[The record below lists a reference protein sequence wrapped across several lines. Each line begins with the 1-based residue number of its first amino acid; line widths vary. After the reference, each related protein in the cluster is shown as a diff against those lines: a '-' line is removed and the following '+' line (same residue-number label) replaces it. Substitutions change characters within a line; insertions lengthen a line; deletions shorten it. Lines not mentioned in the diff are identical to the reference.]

1 MQGASP
7 LASPGLKPNG
17 TCTTK
22 EFCLSTGAV
31 PVAKER
37 GDRGRGTSAF
47 EMVLSP
53 GAGRT
58 SAAGVQPPPGKS
70 ALRARVGGMGAGKK
84 SKGRVGG
91 RQEKHAPRRVLGSPP
106 FPSAA
111 RVQSRGCKGRSPLHE
126 KNLGPPLPA
135 GKGVGGMGAE
145 KQAKGRV
152 GRRLPPFAPRRVP
165 DWQVEPVP
173 PGFSSPAGDRAAPRR
188 KKVRRRGAN
197 FQIPIDREAKRCY
210 NVFTSAKG
218 FFVVSGNL
226 RHKSD
231 TLPSQREV
239 HGPRPG
245 TRRRGQI
252 F

>member
-1 MQGASP
+1 MGEEEGAP
-7 LASPGLKPNG
+7 
-17 TCTTK
+17 T
-22 EFCLSTGAV
+22 
-31 PVAKER
+31 
-37 GDRGRGTSAF
+37 
-47 EMVLSP
+47 
-53 GAGRT
+53 GAGRA
-58 SAAGVQPPPGKS
+58 SAARVQSRGCKGRSPLHEITLIPPLPAGKG
-70 ALRARVGGMGAGKK
+70 AGGIGAGKK

-91 RQEKHAPRRVLGSPP
+91 RQEKHAPRRAPTV
-106 FPSAA
+106 AK
-111 RVQSRGCKGRSPLHE
+111 QS
-126 KNLGPPLPA
+126 
-135 GKGVGGMGAE
+135 GK
-145 KQAKGRV
+145 QN
-152 GRRLPPFAPRRVP
+152 RRALRRVP

-173 PGFSSPAGDRAAPRR
+173 PGFSHPAGDRAAPRR

-210 NVFTSAKG
+210 NVPTSAKG